1 MVINNTEV
9 DRTRTDSNGSLP
21 SSKEFSILLEA
32 GMSDSIRCNQRKWA
46 AHDIR
51 FINKSRE
58 GKGEKL
64 WKKCWEISLPRS
76 TTDITVVYCHLRRC
90 VTFVSGCH
98 VDVSRQRCMFHRNIH
113 RIKIEV
119 VKK

>member
-51 FINKSRE
+51 FINKSRKRE
-58 GKGEKL
+58 REEF
-64 WKKCWEISLPRS
+64 WKQCWEMSPLRS
-76 TTDITVVYCHLRRC
+76 TTEITVVSCHLIRC
-90 VTFVSGCH
+90 VTFVSVCY
-98 VDVSRQRCMFHRNIH
+98 VSQQRWMFCRNIH
-113 RIKIEV
+113 WIKIEV